1 MSRFSPYLE
10 LKRTNVDYLKEAPAH
25 WSEMQLCRAVSWNDE
40 VVQEGLDDEEKIRY
54 VDISSVSHMEGITQ
68 ATEMKFADAPSRARR
83 KAKEG
88 DVVVSTV
95 RTYLK
100 AVARVTHDYRDCVF
114 STGFAVIRARP
125 TAVHSDYLEWLML
138 NELLIQNIEAH
149 SEGLSYPA
157 INASALVKLKTVFP
171 PINEQAQISSFLN
184 RETARIDT
192 LIAKKTRFIEL
203 LKEKRQA
210 VITKA
215 VTKGLDDSVEL
226 KDSRVKWLGLVPSHW
241 VVAQLSRVT
250 QSRCDGPFGSGLKSH
265 HYTSDGVRVIRLQN
279 IGFAE
284 FKNDNAAFVSYEH
297 WEETLGRGHA
307 VTPGDLLIAGLGDDN
322 NPLGRACTAPEE
334 IGDALVKADCYR
346 FRLDP
351 QKAFSKFFAFLL
363 SATSKAEC
371 GFMATGA
378 TRDRLNL
385 GLASSRVV
393 AFPPSVE
400 EQKEIVAYIESKVR
414 QINLLLSRTERSME
428 LLKEHRAALIT
439 AAVTGKIDVREAA

>member
-138 NELLIQNIEAH
+138 NELLIQSIEAH

-184 RETARIDT
+184 RETTRIDT

-203 LKEKRQA
+203 LKEKRLA

-215 VTKGLDDSVEL
+215 VTKGLDDSVAM
-226 KDSRVKWLGLVPSHW
+226 KDSRVKWLGLVPNHW

-265 HYTSDGVRVIRLQN
+265 HYTSDGVRVVRLQN

-414 QINLLLSRTERSME
+414 QINLLLSRTERSIE

>member
-1 MSRFSPYLE
+1 MRERNLLSLSYGQIVRRDINS
-10 LKRTNVDYLKEAPAH
+10 N
-25 WSEMQLCRAVSWNDE
+25 
-40 VVQEGLDDEEKIRY
+40 EGLLPESFETYQI
-54 VDISSVSHMEGITQ
+54 VD
-68 ATEMKFADAPSRARR
+68 R
-83 KAKEG
+83 G
-88 DVVVSTV
+88 DIVLRMTD
-95 RTYLK
+95 L
-100 AVARVTHDYRDCVF
+100 
-114 STGFAVIRARP
+114 
-125 TAVHSDYLEWLML
+125 
-138 NELLIQNIEAH
+138 QNDQR
-149 SEGLSYPA
+149 SLR
-157 INASALVKLKTVFP
+157 SALVRERGIITSAYIAVRPQSINPCFLDYLMRAYDVQKVFYAMGGGLRQSLKFEELRRLRLVIP
-171 PINEQAQISSFLN
+171 SQPEQIGIVRFLD
-184 RETARIDT
+184 RETTRIDT

-215 VTKGLDDSVEL
+215 VTKGLDDSVEM
-226 KDSRVKWLGLVPSHW
+226 KDSRVKWLGLVPNHW

-265 HYTSDGVRVIRLQN
+265 HYTSDGVRVVRLQN

-400 EQKEIVAYIESKVR
+400 EQKAIVAYIESKVR
-414 QINLLLSRTERSME
+414 QINLLLHLEPSAASNSSRNTVP
-428 LLKEHRAALIT
+428 H
-439 AAVTGKIDVREAA
+439 

>member
-1 MSRFSPYLE
+1 MIKRRPYQSYKDTQLQWIGIIPE
-10 LKRTNVDYLKEAPAH
+10 H
-25 WSEMQLCRAVSWNDE
+25 WTVGPFKNLVS
-40 VVQEGLDDEEKIRY
+40 
-54 VDISSVSHMEGITQ
+54 
-68 ATEMKFADAPSRARR
+68 
-83 KAKEG
+83 
-88 DVVVSTV
+88 
-95 RTYLK
+95 
-100 AVARVTHDYRDCVF
+100 
-114 STGFAVIRARP
+114 
-125 TAVHSDYLEWLML
+125 
-138 NELLIQNIEAH
+138 IQNGADYKDVEAE
-149 SEGLSYPA
+149 EGCPVIGSGGAFAFSSKAMYEGETVLLGRKGTIDKPLYYKGAFWAVDTMYWSKIPPSVNGRFAYYNATTIPFAMYATRTALPSMTKSTLGAHLVAYPE
-157 INASALVKLKTVFP
+157 KT
-171 PINEQAQISSFLN
+171 EQDQIARWLD

-210 VITKA
+210 VIAKA
-215 VTKGLDDSVEL
+215 VTKGLDDSVEM
-226 KDSRVKWLGLVPSHW
+226 KDSRVKWLGLVPNHW

-265 HYTSDGVRVIRLQN
+265 HYTSDGVRVVRLQN

-400 EQKEIVAYIESKVR
+400 EQKAIVAYIESKVR
-414 QINLLLSRTERSME
+414 QINLLLSRTERSIE
-428 LLKEHRAALIT
+428 FLKEHRAALIT
-439 AAVTGKIDVREAA
+439 SAVTGKIDVREAA

>member
-414 QINLLLSRTERSME
+414 QINLLLSRTERSIE

>member
-1 MSRFSPYLE
+1 
-10 LKRTNVDYLKEAPAH
+10 V
-25 WSEMQLCRAVSWNDE
+25 EMQLCRAASCNDE
-40 VVQEGLDDEEKIRY
+40 AVPEDLNGEKIIRY
-54 VDISSVSHMEGITQ
+54 VDISSVSHIEGITQ
-68 ATEMKFADAPSRARR
+68 ATEMRFSDAPSRARR
-83 KAKEG
+83 TARVG

-100 AVARVTHDYRDCVF
+100 AVAQVTHDYRDCVY
-114 STGFAVIRARP
+114 STGFAVLRARP
-125 TAVHSDYLEWLML
+125 TAVHPDYLKWLML
-138 NELLIQNIEAH
+138 NELLIQSVEAH

-157 INASALVKLKTVFP
+157 INASALVKLKTVVP
-171 PINEQAQISSFLN
+171 PIGEQLQISSFLE
-184 RETARIDT
+184 RKTARIDT

-215 VTKGLDDSVEL
+215 VTKGLDDSVEMR
-226 KDSRVKWLGLVPSHW
+226 DSRVQWLGLVPNHW

-284 FKNDNAAFVSYEH
+284 FKNDNAAFISYEH
-297 WEETLGRGHA
+297 WEKTLGRGHA
-307 VTPGDLLIAGLGDDN
+307 VTPGDLLIAGLGDDK

-351 QKAFSKFFAFLL
+351 RKAFSKFFAFLL

-393 AFPPSVE
+393 AFPPSIE
-400 EQKEIVAYIESKVR
+400 EQEEIVAYIESKVR
-414 QINLLLSRTERSME
+414 QISRLVSKTERSIE